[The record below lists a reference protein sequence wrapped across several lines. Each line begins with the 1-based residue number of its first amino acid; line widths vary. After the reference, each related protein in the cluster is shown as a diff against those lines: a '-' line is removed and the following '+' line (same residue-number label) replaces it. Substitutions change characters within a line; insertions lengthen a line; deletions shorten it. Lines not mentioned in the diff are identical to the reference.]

1 MGNKL
6 QEQKEKV
13 EIQLLKFKIGFLHL
27 GNRLEIWTLLKK
39 KKKNERIS
47 FDSDWIYKNLGLVSW
62 TSEILL
68 KFTFTFNTET
78 QRLLLSDKIKIW
90 HRKLKK
96 KKAATSGFRGPWE
109 QRDKRSRKYTSLW
122 ASPSR
127 PWSRGRDLMRGR
139 RFQGQMPFDL
149 FHIWDFSRNHCT
161 LWDGQYN

>member
-96 KKAATSGFRGPWE
+96 KRQLLLVLEDPENREIKEVESTHHFE
-109 QRDKRSRKYTSLW
+109 HLLL
-122 ASPSR
+122 
-127 PWSRGRDLMRGR
+127 DL
-139 RFQGQMPFDL
+139 GQEEE
-149 FHIWDFSRNHCT
+149 I
-161 LWDGQYN
+161 